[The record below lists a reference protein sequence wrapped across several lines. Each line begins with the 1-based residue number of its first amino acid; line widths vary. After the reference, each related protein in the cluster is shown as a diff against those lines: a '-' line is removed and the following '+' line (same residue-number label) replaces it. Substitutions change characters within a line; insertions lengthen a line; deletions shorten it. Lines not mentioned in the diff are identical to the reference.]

1 MSAKL
6 RETSADPIVARSL
19 TVALV
24 QAGLAVTLLTDDG
37 TDRPRVVAVVQDADE
52 PIAGSQELN
61 KIK

>member
-37 TDRPRVVAVVQDADE
+37 TDRTRVVAVVQDADE